1 MDIAS
6 SIYRY
11 CNVLVVKYHHPLIL
25 DVPSLGQADCTSGF
39 ITPSGLTSILEVE
52 QLSIKDGRNKRQWIV
67 PGLSF
72 TCSGNI
78 TNWRVAAKWENMN
91 PLELQV
97 WRLSGNDCDDDP
109 YYIKIGGTLLDPAS
123 ENPSGVYVATP
134 NDPIQFQ
141 SGDVVGIFQP
151 DKPQVKVKY
160 LDNTG
165 PDSYLLDVG
174 NELTP
179 PSEFCTDDADDENEL
194 PLIAV
199 EISES
204 LLVAVTHVSSY
215 LSVTSKTCT
224 FSHDLVTIASSDG
237 QSQCTSEGFVSP
249 NILEYAS
256 ADVDSLNKEQHLIPH
271 INFTCNGTI
280 TKWTVGAK
288 WENRND
294 RLYFPD
300 LQIWRKSGENMY
312 TKVRNF
318 TIFADSENP
327 SGVYEYVPDPPLE
340 FEEGD
345 VLGIFQPDKPRLKV
359 YYVENVGSVN
369 YHYDTGSAKTPED
382 SSISLNGANIG
393 TMVAL
398 PLVTVEICE
407 FPILSNMHLSV
418 YSTLS
423 CNSLHVLNDFS
434 MLTLQQH

>member
-1 MDIAS
+1 MDTAS
-6 SIYRY
+6 KIYRY

-78 TNWRVAAKWENMN
+78 TNWRVAAKWDNMN

-97 WRLSGNDCDDDP
+97 WRLSGGNDDCDDDP

-134 NDPIQFQ
+134 SDPIQFQ

-165 PDSYLLDVG
+165 PDSYLLNVG

-179 PSEFCTDDADDENEL
+179 PSEFCTDDEDVENEL

-204 LLVAVTHVSSY
+204 LLVAVTHVS
-215 LSVTSKTCT
+215 
-224 FSHDLVTIASSDG
+224 
-237 QSQCTSEGFVSP
+237 
-249 NILEYAS
+249 
-256 ADVDSLNKEQHLIPH
+256 
-271 INFTCNGTI
+271 
-280 TKWTVGAK
+280 
-288 WENRND
+288 
-294 RLYFPD
+294 
-300 LQIWRKSGENMY
+300 
-312 TKVRNF
+312 
-318 TIFADSENP
+318 
-327 SGVYEYVPDPPLE
+327 
-340 FEEGD
+340 
-345 VLGIFQPDKPRLKV
+345 
-359 YYVENVGSVN
+359 
-369 YHYDTGSAKTPED
+369 
-382 SSISLNGANIG
+382 
-393 TMVAL
+393 
-398 PLVTVEICE
+398 
-407 FPILSNMHLSV
+407 
-418 YSTLS
+418 
-423 CNSLHVLNDFS
+423 
-434 MLTLQQH
+434 